1 VSSKPKDAG
10 AAWDAHREASDALVT
25 YLGLAAD
32 VESTAFADR
41 VKACS
46 EPKGVTWDQ
55 PKAGAWWNDVAWWKK
70 RVTDDS
76 GLADTYDF
84 SEKGHHGY
92 AAKTGYMDLTKEVVV
107 ALVDAGL
114 TWGGQYG
121 GAKDMMHF
129 DWRSGGD
136 AAKIDSARAGDE
148 PNH

>member
-1 VSSKPKDAG
+1 M
-10 AAWDAHREASDALVT
+10 
-25 YLGLAAD
+25 
-32 VESTAFADR
+32 
-41 VKACS
+41 
-46 EPKGVTWDQ
+46 
-55 PKAGAWWNDVAWWKK
+55 AWWKQ

-92 AAKTGYMDLTKEVVV
+92 AAKTGYMDLAKEVVV
-107 ALVDAGL
+107 ALVGAGL

-136 AAKIDSARAGDE
+136 AAKIDRGPSQRRAQPLTAHPGRQRTSLRSIR
-148 PNH
+148 